1 MRFAGQRAPAPLRV
15 GDLPDGGSYIV
26 MELLDLKPFAL
37 LDRDAQHLLGRALAR
52 MHMHQP
58 DRHAFFGFGV
68 ETKAGECVCLSVCL
82 SICLSGWL
90 VGPSARTLP
99 FPSSSLSFSPSLVS
113 IFPDNDEIFPAPSLA
128 ISQTD

>member
-37 LDRDAQHLLGRALAR
+37 LDPAAQRLLGRGLAR

-58 DRHAFFGFGV
+58 DRHAFFGFGL
-68 ETKAGECVCLSVCL
+68 ETKASRDQRGDVR
-82 SICLSGWL
+82 
-90 VGPSARTLP
+90 A
-99 FPSSSLSFSPSLVS
+99 
-113 IFPDNDEIFPAPSLA
+113 PAPPRPLERPMSMRA
-128 ISQTD
+128 ETC